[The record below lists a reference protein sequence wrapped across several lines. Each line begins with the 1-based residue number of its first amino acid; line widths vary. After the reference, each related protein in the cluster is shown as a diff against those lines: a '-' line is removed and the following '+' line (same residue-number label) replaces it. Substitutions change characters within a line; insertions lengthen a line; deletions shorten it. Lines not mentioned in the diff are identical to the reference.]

1 MNKVKKAQAYEL
13 EIGTNISSTLDSKVK
28 IIYTEGDNFLVFSKV
43 KLEDWL
49 ERVYFFIWPLYEE
62 NIASHLECLTF
73 IFY

>member
-1 MNKVKKAQAYEL
+1 MKIRKCVKKQNNVTYSRVNKVKKAQAYEL

-49 ERVYFFIWPLYEE
+49 ERV
-62 NIASHLECLTF
+62 
-73 IFY
+73 

>member
-1 MNKVKKAQAYEL
+1 MKISKCVKKQNNVTYSRVNKVKKAQVYEL

-49 ERVYFFIWPLYEE
+49 ERV
-62 NIASHLECLTF
+62 
-73 IFY
+73 

>member
-1 MNKVKKAQAYEL
+1 MEISKCVKKQNNVTYSRVNKVKKAQAYEL

-49 ERVYFFIWPLYEE
+49 ERV
-62 NIASHLECLTF
+62 
-73 IFY
+73 

>member
-1 MNKVKKAQAYEL
+1 MQNNVTYSRVNKVKKAQAYEL

-49 ERVYFFIWPLYEE
+49 ERV
-62 NIASHLECLTF
+62 
-73 IFY
+73 